1 MSEVK
6 ITIKQESYYSNY
18 DSIFRKEIESMEL
31 LDDAIEYGDDDK
43 DDIDF

>member
-1 MSEVK
+1 MGEVR

-18 DSIFRKEIESMEL
+18 DSIFRKDERSIELS
-31 LDDAIEYGDDDK
+31 DDAIEYGDDDR